1 MRRGPVGDLLGRI
14 SRSLLCCS
22 GACSQ
27 VIELALDLR
36 RALQLSEQS
45 RQFCQ
50 GRCAGTGT
58 ACRPEGRISCSRL
71 FGSDLEFGLGAPP
84 DGDRGDSRHR
94 AIVSRQRL
102 PSLLNEI
109 LFRGEIALPDQQ
121 ALFALLLADESL
133 SGRVLLLCLRLRD
146 IGPGQLLL
154 RLSQVGVHLSGG
166 LWDVGVGLQ
175 AKDTEAAITHLVD
188 CADGIGTALDGSPA
202 HRGELILDVLVELC
216 AEHFLQNLGPGAR
229 VGVEERREL
238 PLRQHDGR
246 DELLLGQPDV
256 LDDPVADLLGL
267 VADGRLR
274 RRQLDQR
281 DRPLVAH
288 RPLAA
293 PLVPLVARSAPD
305 PVTVGTAG
313 EVKFDIGLLL
323 AITQMRVEP
332 AQIGAAAGHAAVQCE
347 HDGIQDGGF
356 PGSGRTLHEEHPRGS
371 QRSEVDLH
379 PVCERADAHELQTLQ
394 FHACSRPR
402 RI

>member
-1 MRRGPVGDLLGRI
+1 M
-14 SRSLLCCS
+14 
-22 GACSQ
+22 
-27 VIELALDLR
+27 
-36 RALQLSEQS
+36 
-45 RQFCQ
+45 
-50 GRCAGTGT
+50 
-58 ACRPEGRISCSRL
+58 
-71 FGSDLEFGLGAPP
+71 
-84 DGDRGDSRHR
+84 
-94 AIVSRQRL
+94 
-102 PSLLNEI
+102 
-109 LFRGEIALPDQQ
+109 
-121 ALFALLLADESL
+121 
-133 SGRVLLLCLRLRD
+133 
-146 IGPGQLLL
+146 
-154 RLSQVGVHLSGG
+154 
-166 LWDVGVGLQ
+166 
-175 AKDTEAAITHLVD
+175 
-188 CADGIGTALDGSPA
+188 
-202 HRGELILDVLVELC
+202 
-216 AEHFLQNLGPGAR
+216 
-229 VGVEERREL
+229 
-238 PLRQHDGR
+238 
-246 DELLLGQPDV
+246 LGQPDV
-256 LDDPVADLLGL
+256 LVDPVADLLGL

-313 EVKFDIGLLL
+313 EVKFHVRLLL

-371 QRSEVDLH
+371 QRSKVDLH